1 MWDMLQQR
9 TFVVIAGLLL
19 LIVGSSWIGQRVH
32 VRSVSQ
38 GVDSRQR
45 EAVAAAEELLLS
57 EFAATQEAMQVLA
70 AEAARVV
77 DNRSVPYRSVPDP
90 LLTKELTRIT
100 VPEQGSLSIYD
111 MQMRLVA
118 WRGESIPFAGGDT
131 LNRPRW
137 SIIRDNDWRIALV
150 LWEPLHAG
158 DAEVGSIR
166 VTQNLFARAPVRN
179 SVLDNYDITN
189 AWTRRTGLNVQV
201 DYGGD
206 LGENTLR
213 SIDGEVLGTYT
224 VIQPTEAKLIA
235 ATASFYGNLMA
246 AGMALLVLWLVW
258 GTWRWYR
265 SAPKLY
271 SFMTFSVV
279 LGLGRIAWLYLEVP
293 ARYQTGK
300 APFSPLFDPVH
311 LASTVG
317 GGLMRTTGD
326 LLIGALCV
334 LILGF
339 AVLRY
344 ANAYSS
350 SSTQQRSA
358 VWVRL
363 GSGILL
369 TLALALMLAAVVQ
382 ASVLDST
389 LSYTGRSTLL
399 PSSLELV
406 VYISLVLLTLGSV
419 LIAIGMLHT
428 GLEMR
433 PSRACLVS
441 LCTVA
446 VGIIAVLG
454 WLQWGSWI
462 LSLGLLSACLYIA
475 ARTTGGGS
483 IYEWLSLRRAVPV
496 VLGICLL
503 LYPTYYDGLDKRKR
517 DRVAYAVET
526 FDRGGDRGVSLAVRE
541 VVEEVFQR
549 PELYSALASG
559 GDIVSEVEQL
569 IEGTLLSSLGAYDAS
584 LTFLSASGDELY
596 SIGSVSATTSPEATK
611 VLWAELRVGIE
622 LNSSNY
628 GFVEPQSSGAAR
640 YQYAGLAPLGDGW
653 VLVRAQPHIVSEEAN
668 TPLLRV
674 LLSSGYLDLY
684 EDLSL
689 ASYSDGQLTRTFGRR
704 FAKYRL
710 DPEIAAE
717 LTQQTS
723 QWRQESVGGGS
734 AYLTYYL
741 RRNSQVVAARMT
753 TDGAFDH
760 LYYLLRLVAG
770 GLLLCIP
777 FCTVGYVMQ
786 WRAGLFPRKR
796 VRYQDKVMNA
806 FFLVGVIAVIP
817 VGIAGYNVVAE
828 ENEKAVQ
835 SWLRQ
840 HLERVESTLVPERR
854 LGENNVDAL
863 ERINIDSL
871 SARVGLDLNLYRDT
885 ELIAASRRQ
894 LVDDRIVDTR
904 LPAEVFSAIYG
915 DAQHFTFVDHKLG
928 DFEYTAGYR
937 AILDNSGNPAY
948 VLSVPTLPEA
958 ERIEEERARTL
969 AYLFGAMLGLGILVM
984 FTGSVLS
991 RALARPIARLQEGLQ
1006 EAAQGK
1012 FERVLPVESRDEVGA
1027 LVKTFNTMQRQLSEN
1042 RQKLARQERQLA
1054 WREMARQIAHEIK
1067 NPLTPMKLSIQH
1079 LQRSYENAKTDASRF
1094 RRQFARTTAT
1104 LVAQIDSLAHIANEF
1119 STFAQLPA
1127 RKVVGLD
1134 LRAVISEAYGLMR
1147 AEASHNVTLD
1157 LELPEEPLSV
1167 RGDPSELLRTYIN
1180 LIKNALEAV
1189 RDIDEGMITVTA
1201 RQDADQIITE
1211 VMDNGPGIPLEVQAR
1226 IYEPSFSTKTS
1237 GAGLGLAIARQ
1248 AVELSGGSISF
1259 STELGQ
1265 GTTMRI
1271 DLPRS
1276 LGDG

>member
-1 MWDMLQQR
+1 MLQQR
-9 TFVVIAGLLL
+9 TFVVIAGFLL
-19 LIVGSSWIGQRVH
+19 LIVGLSWIGQQIH
-32 VRSVSQ
+32 VRSVGQ
-38 GVDSRQR
+38 GVDLRQR

-57 EFAATQEAMQVLA
+57 EFAATQEEMQVLA
-70 AEAARVV
+70 VEAARVV
-77 DNRSVPYRSVPDP
+77 DRLNVLFRRVPDP
-90 LLTKELTRIT
+90 LLTEELARIIM
-100 VPEQGSLSIYD
+100 PEQGALSIYD
-111 MQMRLVA
+111 TGMRLVA
-118 WRGESIPFAGGDT
+118 WRGESTPLAGGDIFD
-131 LNRPRW
+131 RPRW
-137 SIIRDNDWRIALV
+137 NIIRDDNWRTTLV
-150 LWEPLHAG
+150 LWEPLHVG
-158 DAEVGSIR
+158 DAEIGSIR
-166 VTQNLFARAPVRN
+166 VTQNLFVRAPVRN

-189 AWTRRTGLNVQV
+189 IWTRQTGLEVRV
-201 DYGGD
+201 DYGGN

-213 SIDGEVLGTYT
+213 SIDGSVLGTYT
-224 VIQPTEAKLIA
+224 VTPPTEATLIA
-235 ATASFYGNLMA
+235 KTAAFYDNLMA

-265 SAPKLY
+265 NAPKLN
-271 SFMTFSVV
+271 SLLTFAGV
-279 LGLGRIAWLYLEVP
+279 LVLGRIAWLYLEVP

-326 LLIGALCV
+326 LFIGALCV

-339 AVLRY
+339 AVLHY
-344 ANAYSS
+344 ANAHANPSIRHGS
-350 SSTQQRSA
+350 IA
-358 VWVRL
+358 WVRL
-363 GSGILL
+363 GGGILL
-369 TLALALMLAAVVQ
+369 TLVLALILAVVVQ

-389 LSYTGRSTLL
+389 LSYTGRGALL
-399 PSSLELV
+399 PSPLELV
-406 VYISLVLLTLGSV
+406 VYISLVILTLGSA
-419 LIAIGMLHT
+419 LMAISVFRI

-433 PSRACLVS
+433 PTRACLVS
-441 LCTVA
+441 LFAGAAVIIVA
-446 VGIIAVLG
+446 LE
-454 WLQWGSWI
+454 WLQWGS
-462 LSLGLLSACLYIA
+462 LAVSMGLLLVCLYFA
-475 ARTTGGGS
+475 ARAGSGS

-503 LYPTYYDGLDKRKR
+503 LYPAYYENLDRRKR

-526 FDRGGDRGVSLAVRE
+526 FDQGSDHGVSLAVRE
-541 VVEEVFQR
+541 VVEKAFQR
-549 PELYSALASG
+549 PELYSASASDE
-559 GDIVSEVEQL
+559 DISSEAEQL
-569 IEGTLLSSLGAYDAS
+569 LEGTLLSSLGAYDAS
-584 LTFLSASGDELY
+584 LTVLSTGGDELY
-596 SIGSVSATTSPEATK
+596 SIGSVSAAASPEATK
-611 VLWAELRVGIE
+611 ALWAELRAGIE

-628 GFVEPQSSGAAR
+628 GIVEAQSSGAAR

-674 LLSSGYLDLY
+674 LLSSGHLDLY

-689 ASYSDGQLTRTFGRR
+689 ASYRDGQLNRTFGRR

-710 DPEIAAE
+710 DPEIAAG
-717 LTQQTS
+717 LAQQSS

-734 AYLTYYL
+734 TYLTYYL
-741 RRNSQVVAARMT
+741 RRNGQVVAARMT
-753 TDGAFDH
+753 TDGPFDH

-777 FCTVGYVMQ
+777 FSTVGYIMQ
-786 WRAGLFPRKR
+786 WRAGLFPRRR

-817 VGIAGYNVVAE
+817 VGIAGYNVVTE

-854 LGENNVDAL
+854 LGEDNVDAL
-863 ERINIDSL
+863 ARINIDSL
-871 SARVGLDLNLYRDT
+871 AARVGLDLNLYRGT

-915 DAQHFTFVDHKLG
+915 RAQHFTFVDHKLR

-937 AILDNSGNPAY
+937 AILNNSGNPAY

-969 AYLFGAMLGLGILVM
+969 AYLFGAMLGLGVLVM

-1012 FERVLPVESRDEVGA
+1012 FEHVLPVESRDEVGA
-1027 LVKTFNTMQRQLSEN
+1027 LVTTFNAMQRQLSEN
-1042 RQKLARQERQLA
+1042 RKKLARQERQLA

-1079 LQRSYENAKTDASRF
+1079 LQRSFENAKTDTSRF

-1104 LVAQIDSLAHIANEF
+1104 IVAQIDSLAHIANEF
-1119 STFAQLPA
+1119 STFAQLPT
-1127 RKVVGLD
+1127 RKVVRVD
-1134 LRAVISEAYGLMR
+1134 LREVISEAYGLMR
-1147 AEASHNVTLD
+1147 AEASDNATLK
-1157 LELPEEPLSV
+1157 LELSKEPLPV

-1189 RDIDEGMITVTA
+1189 QDIDEGAITLTA
-1201 RQDADQIITE
+1201 RQEEDHAITE
-1211 VMDNGPGIPLEVQAR
+1211 VTDNGPGIPLEVQDR

-1259 STELGQ
+1259 GTKLGQ

-1271 DLPRS
+1271 DLP
-1276 LGDG
+1276 LDPGDE

>member
-1 MWDMLQQR
+1 MLQQR
-9 TFVVIAGLLL
+9 TFVVIAGFLL
-19 LIVGSSWIGQRVH
+19 LIVGLSWIGQQIH
-32 VRSVSQ
+32 VQSVGQ
-38 GVDSRQR
+38 GVDLRQR

-57 EFAATQEAMQVLA
+57 QFAATQDDMQVLA
-70 AEAARVV
+70 AEAAKVV
-77 DNRSVPYRSVPDP
+77 DRLNVSFRRVPDP
-90 LLTKELTRIT
+90 LLTEELARIII
-100 VPEQGSLSIYD
+100 PEQGALSIYD
-111 MQMRLVA
+111 TDLRLVA
-118 WRGESIPFAGGDT
+118 WRGESNPLAEGDIFD
-131 LNRPRW
+131 RPRW
-137 SIIRDNDWRIALV
+137 NIIRDDDWRTTLV
-150 LWEPLHAG
+150 LWEPLHVG
-158 DAEVGSIR
+158 DAEIGSIR
-166 VTQNLFARAPVRN
+166 VTQNLFVRAPVRN

-189 AWTRRTGLNVQV
+189 IWTRQTGLEVQV
-201 DYGGD
+201 DYGGN

-213 SIDGEVLGTYT
+213 SIDGTVLGTYT
-224 VIQPTEAKLIA
+224 VTPPTEATLIA
-235 ATASFYGNLMA
+235 KTAAFYDNLMA

-271 SFMTFSVV
+271 SLLTFAGV
-279 LGLGRIAWLYLEVP
+279 LVLGRIAWLSLEVP

-326 LLIGALCV
+326 LFIGALCALV
-334 LILGF
+334 LGF

-344 ANAYSS
+344 TNAHANPSA
-350 SSTQQRSA
+350 QHRSIA
-358 VWVRL
+358 WVRL
-363 GSGILL
+363 GGGILL
-369 TLALALMLAAVVQ
+369 TLVLALMLAVVIQ

-389 LSYTGRSTLL
+389 LSYTGRDALL
-399 PSSLELV
+399 PSPLELV
-406 VYISLVLLTLGSV
+406 VYISLVLLTLGSA
-419 LIAIGMLHT
+419 LIAIRMLCI

-441 LCTVA
+441 LFAGAALIIVA
-446 VGIIAVLG
+446 LE
-454 WLQWGSWI
+454 WLQWGS
-462 LSLGLLSACLYIA
+462 SAVSMGFLLVCLYFA
-475 ARTTGGGS
+475 ARAGS
-483 IYEWLSLRRAVPV
+483 GNIYEWLSLRRAVPV

-503 LYPTYYDGLDKRKR
+503 LYPAYYENLDKRKR
-517 DRVAYAVET
+517 DRVEYAVET
-526 FDRGGDRGVSLAVRE
+526 FDQGSDHGVSLAVRE
-541 VVEEVFQR
+541 AVEKAFQR
-549 PELYSALASG
+549 PELYSALASDE
-559 GDIVSEVEQL
+559 DISSELEQL
-569 IEGTLLSSLGAYDAS
+569 LEGTLLSSLGAYDAS
-584 LTFLSASGDELY
+584 MTILSTGGDELY
-596 SIGSVSATTSPEATK
+596 RIGSVSATASPEATRA
-611 VLWAELRVGIE
+611 LWAELRAGIE

-628 GFVEPQSSGAAR
+628 GVVEPQSTGAVR

-674 LLSSGYLDLY
+674 LLSSGHLDLY

-689 ASYSDGQLTRTFGRR
+689 ASYRDGQLNRTFGRR

-710 DPEIAAE
+710 DPEIAAG
-717 LTQQTS
+717 LARQSS

-734 AYLTYYL
+734 TYLTYYL
-741 RRNSQVVAARMT
+741 RRNGQVVAARMT
-753 TDGAFDH
+753 TDGPFDH

-777 FCTVGYVMQ
+777 FSTIGYIMQ

-796 VRYQDKVMNA
+796 LRYQDKVMNA

-817 VGIAGYNVVAE
+817 VGIAGYNVVTE

-863 ERINIDSL
+863 ARINIDSL
-871 SARVGLDLNLYRDT
+871 AARVGLDLNLYRGT

-904 LPAEVFSAIYG
+904 LPAEVYSAIYG
-915 DAQHFTFVDHKLG
+915 RAQHFTFVDHRLG

-937 AILDNSGNPAY
+937 AILNKSGSPAY
-948 VLSVPTLPEA
+948 ILSVPTLPEA

-969 AYLFGAMLGLGILVM
+969 AYLFGAMLGLGVLVM
-984 FTGSVLS
+984 FTGSLLS

-1012 FERVLPVESRDEVGA
+1012 FEHVLPVESRDEVGA
-1027 LVKTFNTMQRQLSEN
+1027 LVTTFNTMQRQLSEN

-1054 WREMARQIAHEIK
+1054 WSEMARQIAHEIK

-1079 LQRSYENAKTDASRF
+1079 LQRSYDNAKTDTSRF

-1104 LVAQIDSLAHIANEF
+1104 IVAQIDSLAHIANEF
-1119 STFAQLPA
+1119 STFARLPA
-1127 RKVVGLD
+1127 RRVVRVD
-1134 LRAVISEAYGLMR
+1134 LREVISEAYGLMR
-1147 AEASHNVTLD
+1147 AEASDNVTLK
-1157 LELPEEPLSV
+1157 LELSKEPLPV

-1180 LIKNALEAV
+1180 LVKNALEAV
-1189 RDIDEGMITVTA
+1189 QDIDAGTITFTA
-1201 RQDADQIITE
+1201 RQEEDQAITE
-1211 VMDNGPGIPLEVQAR
+1211 VIDNGPGIPLEVQDR

-1259 STELGQ
+1259 STVLGQ

-1271 DLPRS
+1271 DLP
-1276 LGDG
+1276 LDPGDD

>member
-1 MWDMLQQR
+1 MLQQR
-9 TFVVIAGLLL
+9 TFVVIAGFLVLT
-19 LIVGSSWIGQRVH
+19 VGLSWIGQQIH
-32 VRSVSQ
+32 IRSVGQ
-38 GVDSRQR
+38 GVDLRQR

-70 AEAARVV
+70 AEAAGVV
-77 DNRSVPYRSVPDP
+77 DRQNVSFRRVPDP
-90 LLTKELTRIT
+90 LLTEELARIT
-100 VPEQGSLSIYD
+100 IPEQGALSIYD
-111 MQMRLVA
+111 TDMRLAA
-118 WRGESIPFAGGDT
+118 WRGESTPLAEGHMFDH
-131 LNRPRW
+131 PRW
-137 SIIRDNDWRIALV
+137 NIIRDDDWRTTLV
-150 LWEPLHAG
+150 LWEPLHVG
-158 DAEVGSIR
+158 DAEIGSIR
-166 VTQNLFARAPVRN
+166 VTQNLFVRAPVRN

-189 AWTRRTGLNVQV
+189 IWTRKTGLEVQV
-201 DYGGD
+201 DYGGN

-213 SIDGEVLGTYT
+213 SIDGSVLGTFT
-224 VIQPTEAKLIA
+224 VTPPTEATLIGTTVA
-235 ATASFYGNLMA
+235 FYDNLMA
-246 AGMALLVLWLVW
+246 AGMALLVIWIVW
-258 GTWRWYR
+258 GTWRWFR
-265 SAPKLY
+265 NAPKLY
-271 SFMTFSVV
+271 SLMIFAGL

-326 LLIGALCV
+326 LFIGAFCV

-344 ANAYSS
+344 ASAHANP
-350 SSTQQRSA
+350 STRHGSIA
-358 VWVRL
+358 WVRL
-363 GSGILL
+363 AAGILL
-369 TLALALMLAAVVQ
+369 TLVLALMLAVVVQ

-389 LSYTGRSTLL
+389 LSYTGRGALL
-399 PSSLELV
+399 PSPLELV
-406 VYISLVLLTLGSV
+406 VYISLVLLTLGSA
-419 LIAIGMLHT
+419 LIAISILRT

-441 LCTVA
+441 LFAVA
-446 VGIIAVLG
+446 AGIIVAFE
-454 WLQWGSWI
+454 WLQWGSWAV
-462 LSLGLLSACLYIA
+462 SLGLLLVCLYFA
-475 ARTTGGGS
+475 ARAGSGS

-503 LYPTYYDGLDKRKR
+503 LYPAYYENLDKRKR
-517 DRVAYAVET
+517 DRVEYAVET
-526 FDRGGDRGVSLAVRE
+526 FDQGSDRGVSLAVRE
-541 VVEEVFQR
+541 AVEKAFQR
-549 PELYSALASG
+549 PELYSALASNE
-559 GDIVSEVEQL
+559 DISSELEQL
-569 IEGTLLSSLGAYDAS
+569 LEGTLLSSLGAYDAS
-584 LTFLSASGDELY
+584 LTVLTTGGDELY
-596 SIGSVSATTSPEATK
+596 SIGSVYATSSPEATK
-611 VLWAELRVGIE
+611 ALWAELRAGIE
-622 LNSSNY
+622 LNSSSY
-628 GFVEPQSSGAAR
+628 DVVEPQSAGAAR

-689 ASYSDGQLTRTFGRR
+689 ASYREGQLTRTFGRR

-710 DPEIAAE
+710 DPEIAAG
-717 LTQQTS
+717 LAQQS
-723 QWRQESVGGGS
+723 SLWRQESVGGGS
-734 AYLTYYL
+734 TYLTYYL
-741 RRNSQVVAARMT
+741 RRNGQVVAARMT
-753 TDGAFDH
+753 TDGPFDH

-777 FCTVGYVMQ
+777 FSTVGYIMQ

-817 VGIAGYNVVAE
+817 VGIAGYNVVTE

-863 ERINIDSL
+863 ARINIDSL
-871 SARVGLDLNLYRDT
+871 AARVGLDLNLYRGT

-915 DAQHFTFVDHKLG
+915 RAQHFTFVDHKLG

-937 AILDNSGNPAY
+937 AILNNSGNPAY

-969 AYLFGAMLGLGILVM
+969 AYLFGAMLGLGVLVM

-1012 FERVLPVESRDEVGA
+1012 FEHVLPVESRDEVGA
-1027 LVKTFNTMQRQLSEN
+1027 LVTTFNTMQRQLSEN

-1054 WREMARQIAHEIK
+1054 WSEMARQIAHEIK

-1079 LQRSYENAKTDASRF
+1079 LQRSYDNAKTDTSRF

-1104 LVAQIDSLAHIANEF
+1104 IVAQIDSLAHIANEF
-1119 STFAQLPA
+1119 STFARLPA
-1127 RKVVGLD
+1127 RRVERVD
-1134 LRAVISEAYGLMR
+1134 LREVISEAYGLMR
-1147 AEASHNVTLD
+1147 AEASDNVTLK
-1157 LELPEEPLSV
+1157 LELSKEPLPV

-1180 LIKNALEAV
+1180 LVKNALEAV
-1189 RDIDEGMITVTA
+1189 QDIDEGTITFTA
-1201 RQDADQIITE
+1201 RQEEDQAITE
-1211 VMDNGPGIPLEVQAR
+1211 VIDNGPGIPLDVQDR

-1271 DLPRS
+1271 DLP
-1276 LGDG
+1276 LDPGDD